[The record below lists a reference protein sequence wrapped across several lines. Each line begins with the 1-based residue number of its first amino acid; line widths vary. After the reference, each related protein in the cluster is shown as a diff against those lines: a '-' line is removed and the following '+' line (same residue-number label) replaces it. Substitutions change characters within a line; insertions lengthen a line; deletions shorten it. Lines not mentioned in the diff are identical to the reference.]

1 MGRVK
6 KKEGDRERG
15 KEGRLGRERRQK
27 SGQWTDV
34 GYESGSELCPHTL
47 TVIFSFYLTVL

>member
-15 KEGRLGRERRQK
+15 KEGRLGREGRQK